1 MTKFQK
7 KTGQLGTILEDSDKV
22 DEQTSDLRTKLLS
35 YVKDDVEVTYSGDLL
50 EVSTYSDKQDVTIEV
65 CITPDLQDSLSAFVD
80 ISTLL
85 LNRDKNTMIDA
96 FNRINFAGNNLV
108 MKSGDPGSYESPED
122 DISDTR
128 INRHYHLG
136 VPKGDEGCVINI
148 LNSLGL
154 LNEKGQTAAR
164 EIETHGRELNEIEKA
179 YENVLTKYGFEA
191 KFAKEEPSFYF
202 DLNPLEILNR
212 VSIDVRNYPGCQI
225 VHEDLLP
232 EVQFEYRAPL
242 CESERERGL
251 IELTV
256 EGPLGKFG
264 VKYNGIEDVL
274 LSGDLAS
281 VQALEIAEKLGWR
294 KGITPSFFELYGADN
309 ATDMKNFEEQFLKPL
324 SEYLTQ
330 LRGE

>member
-1 MTKFQK
+1 MTTFQK
-7 KTGQLGTILEDSDKV
+7 KTGQFDTILENSERV
-22 DEQTSDLRTKLLS
+22 DEQTLYQKLLS
-35 YVKDDVEVTYSGDLL
+35 YVKDNVEVTDPGDLL
-50 EVSTYSDKQDVTIEV
+50 EVSTYLDKQHVAIEV
-65 CITPDLQDSLSAFVD
+65 CITPDLQDSPSAFVD

-85 LNRDKNTMIDA
+85 LNQDKSTIIDA
-96 FNRINFAGNNLV
+96 VNRINFVGNKLV
-108 MKSGDPGSYESPED
+108 MKSGDPGSYESPD
-122 DISDTR
+122 DEMNDNR
-128 INRHYHLG
+128 INRHYHIG
-136 VPKGDEGCVINI
+136 IPKGDDGRVISI

-154 LNEKGQTAAR
+154 LNENGQTAAR
-164 EIETHGRELNEIEKA
+164 EIETHGRELNEIEKT

-225 VHEDLLP
+225 VHKDLLP
-232 EVQFEYRAPL
+232 EVRFEYRAPL
-242 CESERERGL
+242 YESEGDTGL

-294 KGITPSFFELYGADN
+294 KGIVPSFFELYGADN
-309 ATDMKNFEEQFLKPL
+309 ATDMKHFEKEFLKPL